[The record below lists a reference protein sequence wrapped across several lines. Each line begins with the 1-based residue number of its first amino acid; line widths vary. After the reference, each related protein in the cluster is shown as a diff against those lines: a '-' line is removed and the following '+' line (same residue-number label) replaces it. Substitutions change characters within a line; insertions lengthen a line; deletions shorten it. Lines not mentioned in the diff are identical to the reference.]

1 MVPRWCYDEPS
12 WILFLFVVRR
22 CRGRSDQYYNQRLF
36 SCLYGVIMFLF
47 TYGYVSYLPHFLL
60 KKRRGMPIFRA
71 FLAFSYNFYF
81 FSLKKFVCEG
91 MILYICTVILKV
103 V

>member
-1 MVPRWCYDEPS
+1 
-12 WILFLFVVRR
+12 
-22 CRGRSDQYYNQRLF
+22 
-36 SCLYGVIMFLF
+36 
-47 TYGYVSYLPHFLL
+47 
-60 KKRRGMPIFRA
+60 MPIFRA